1 MFSAFPL
8 SGAPFAGIPQTN
20 IAFEVTGVSASGAI
34 GTVKTGIAVQPS
46 GVSSVVYLNDA
57 IAQANADVP
66 VTGVEAVDNAIGTVT
81 IYLQKFVDVVGVQAA
96 NDVGTV
102 EIDAKGNTD
111 VTGVEAIFAT
121 DFSVD
126 LVVGKANVF
135 PTGVTGTGE
144 LGEAEI
150 DSKATVYPTGVNASV
165 SLGVV
170 IPSSDNI
177 ITVTGFA
184 LTASLGEE
192 GTQADANAVVTG
204 VAGTIALGTVEID
217 SKATVYLT
225 GISASCNL
233 REGRNVNVWGLVN
246 TA

>member
-1 MFSAFPL
+1 MFAGYAFAD
-8 SGAPFAGIPQTN
+8 APFAGVGQSS
-20 IAFEVTGVSASGAI
+20 IAIEVSGVSATGVIGA
-34 GTVKTGIAVQPS
+34 VKTGIAVQPI

-66 VTGVEAVDNAIGTVT
+66 TTGVEAADNAIGTVT
-81 IYLQKFVDVVGVQAA
+81 VYLQKFVDVIGVQAA

-102 EIDAKGNTD
+102 EIDAKANLTLTGVSAVAYLGDETAFTSVD
-111 VTGVEAIFAT
+111 VPVTGIETVT
-121 DFSVD
+121 SV
-126 LVVGKANVF
+126 
-135 PTGVTGTGE
+135 GTV
-144 LGEAEI
+144 EI
-150 DSKATVYPTGVNASV
+150 DAKAFVQVESV
-165 SLGVV
+165 GTEATLGTV

-184 LTASLGEE
+184 LTAGLGEE
-192 GTQADANAVVTG
+192 GTQADANVVVTG
-204 VAGTIALGTVEID
+204 LAGTVALGTVEID

-225 GISASCNL
+225 GIGASCNL